1 MAFRLPPG
9 LGAVAQVP
17 VSTDSDVVALESTA
31 RPRTRILVG
40 LVLEERYQA
49 MEEDIARAEAELR
62 NTAGLLPWPEHPQF
76 LTLDPDGEPVVWVSY
91 LSSPAWWPWIIGIV
105 GGMLLVPIIAILP
118 LWIIEALFPGFTE
131 MITMLVV
138 MGMMFVMMM
147 FLPRMLA
154 PPKEE
159 EK

>member
-1 MAFRLPPG
+1 MAFRLPLG
-9 LGAVAQVP
+9 LRVVARVP
-17 VSTDSDVVALESTA
+17 VASDSDIAACESSTY
-31 RPRTRILVG
+31 PRTRILVG
-40 LVLEERYQA
+40 LVLEELYQGI
-49 MEEDIARAEAELR
+49 EEDIARAEAELR

-118 LWIIEALFPGFTE
+118 LWIIDALFPGFTE

-147 FLPRMLA
+147 FCLLYTSPSPRD
-154 PPKEE
+154 
-159 EK
+159 